1 MQIAIRKHE
10 PGHLRAE
17 EGLSNIQG
25 TQEADL
31 DPDPHQI
38 AETIGPPIEVTP
50 MDPKLLIIL
59 LLITL
64 IIVRKRGIPR
74 KIKITK
80 NTEATTKRGEDKSRP
95 EAELLCILINSE
107 QVQTEI

>member
-1 MQIAIRKHE
+1 MTQIDIRKHE

-17 EGLSNIQG
+17 GGLWNIRG
-25 TQEADL
+25 KQEIDL
-31 DPDPHQI
+31 GPDPHQI

-59 LLITL
+59 LLITQ

-74 KIKITK
+74 KIK
-80 NTEATTKRGEDKSRP
+80 TTKEGEDKSRP
-95 EAELLCILINSE
+95 EAELLCSLINSE
-107 QVQTEI
+107 QI